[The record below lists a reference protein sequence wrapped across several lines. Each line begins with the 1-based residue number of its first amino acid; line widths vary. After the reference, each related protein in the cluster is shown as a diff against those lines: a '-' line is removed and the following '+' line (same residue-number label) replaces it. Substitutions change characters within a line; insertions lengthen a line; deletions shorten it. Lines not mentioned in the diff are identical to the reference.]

1 MGTASMAGEAGP
13 DYVATIRDAHSDPRR
28 LEAVY
33 QSALGARAAGQFTA
47 ALGALY
53 QEFPNNLL
61 YAAWYYRLQGAEGT
75 AAMGTAAVVETQAHA
90 GHASGTNWRLAI
102 PLSVGLALVFWAL
115 SDPTL
120 EFVRGVPYLAVLW
133 APLAAL
139 FLIAFLALATRRSYV
154 QAAVAI
160 VGIAAL
166 TAYIMVE
173 TPHSDP
179 LGTQSYLALMLL
191 DLPLLAGCAVGVA
204 LLGWGSSAAD
214 RFGFLTKAI
223 EALGTAGVA
232 AIAGGIFVGLTYGV
246 FSAQDIEIPDV
257 FVRLLLLGGAGLI
270 AVLAVAAV
278 YDPAL
283 PPRAQEYRRGLG
295 RIAAIIM
302 RALLPLT
309 LLVLAIFIAIIPFT
323 FGRPYSDRGELII
336 YNVLLFAV
344 LGLLVGVTP
353 VSQDDV
359 PARWQGWLR
368 AGIVLLAAMVTLV
381 SLYALSAIVY
391 RTMTS
396 GVLTLN
402 RFVVIGWNVVNI
414 AILASVLVRQ
424 ISAGRAG
431 DGDAGWIARLHGVF
445 RLGTALYLAWALL
458 LALALPWLF

>member
-1 MGTASMAGEAGP
+1 MGTASMAGEPGAE
-13 DYVATIRDAHSDPRR
+13 YIATIRDAHSDPRR
-28 LEAVY
+28 LEALY
-33 QSALGARAAGQFTA
+33 QSALGARAAAQFA
-47 ALGALY
+47 SALGALY

-61 YAAWYYRLQGAEGT
+61 YAAWHYRLQGAAATTAAGT
-75 AAMGTAAVVETQAHA
+75 AGAATVHA
-90 GHASGTNWRLAI
+90 VRAGGTNWRLAI
-102 PLSVGLALVFWAL
+102 PLSVGLALVFWVL
-115 SDPTL
+115 SDTTL
-120 EFVRGVPYLAVLW
+120 QFVRGVPYLAVLW

-139 FLIAFLALATRRSYV
+139 FVIAFLALASRRGYV
-154 QAAVAI
+154 QAAVGV

-173 TPHSDP
+173 TPRSDP

-191 DLPLLAGCAVGVA
+191 HLPLLAGGAAGVA
-204 LLGWGSSAAD
+204 LLGWGSSSAD

-232 AIAGGIFVGLTYGV
+232 VIAGGIFVGLTYAI

-257 FVRLLLLGGAGLI
+257 FVRLLLIGGAGLI

-283 PPRAQEYRRGLG
+283 PPRAQEFRRGFG
-295 RIAAIIM
+295 RIAGVIM

-309 LLVLAIFIAIIPFT
+309 VLVLAIFIAIIPFT

-391 RTMTS
+391 RTVAS
-396 GVLTLN
+396 GALTMN

-414 AILASVLVRQ
+414 AILVLVLVRQ
-424 ISAGRAG
+424 IGAGRAG
-431 DGDAGWIARLHGVF
+431 DGDWIARLHGVF
-445 RLGTALYLAWALL
+445 KLGTALYLAWALL